1 MNAALTTVSTSVNN
15 PRKVMVI
22 ATNRHKMQQM
32 IKAIERKFHMEL
44 SRFNWE
50 GLLVTQEDVYTNQTA
65 SDWFQFDIVRDATRT
80 FDIIAVE
87 DVNGIRLLQ
96 SERVRRVR
104 R

>member
-1 MNAALTTVSTSVNN
+1 MNAALKTVDLSLNN

-50 GLLVTQEDVYTNQTA
+50 GLFVTTDDVLKNETA
-65 SDWFQFDIVRDATRT
+65 ADWFKFDIVKDAMRT

-87 DVNGIRLLQ
+87 DVNGIRVLQ
-96 SERVRRVR
+96 TERLRRVR